1 MEKMGAMMNG
11 GCTMCDWMMAGLGL
25 FGVLGAIALVL
36 GIAALVKYL
45 RSGRK

>member
-1 MEKMGAMMNG
+1 MEKMGTMMNG
-11 GCTMCDWMMAGLGL
+11 GCAMCDWMMAGVGL
-25 FGVLGAIALVL
+25 LGVLGLIALAL